1 MHALQLNDPAVK
13 EVFDVKAWDK
23 ICKRAEEVKLRVSP
37 AIPSNLKAELRPYQ
51 VEGFHFLSYLA
62 TNSFGGIL
70 ADDMGLGKT
79 VQSLCWILWLRGRA
93 EGKPLP
99 SLVVCPKSVL
109 DVWSGEVKKLAPDIR
124 VQVLRTKDELDM
136 DSLREDVD
144 LLVLNYAQL
153 RVGEEKLTKQE
164 WLAVILDEGQQIKLS
179 LIHI

>member
-1 MHALQLNDPAVK
+1 M
-13 EVFDVKAWDK
+13 
-23 ICKRAEEVKLRVSP
+23 
-37 AIPSNLKAELRPYQ
+37 
-51 VEGFHFLSYLA
+51 
-62 TNSFGGIL
+62 
-70 ADDMGLGKT
+70 
-79 VQSLCWILWLRGRA
+79 RGRA

-109 DVWSGEVKKLAPDIR
+109 DVWSGEVKKFAPDIR

-164 WLAVILDEGQQIKLS
+164 WLAVILDEGQQIKNPDSMAAKASRKLPVRRIE
-179 LIHI
+179 LFLQERPLRIV